1 MPTRP
6 FQNHPNHRPPYVHH
20 QQMGG
25 GQNVPQFRIPS
36 QQQQQPPPIPVNNLQ
51 HHQQQLNSI
60 PYVRQPPSYQGP
72 PPPPGPKSNNTS
84 FEGDVAY
91 DPDMV
96 RAMNLSRA
104 QALAQKQNHQQH
116 LIMNIPR

>member
-1 MPTRP
+1 LD
-6 FQNHPNHRPPYVHH
+6 
-20 QQMGG
+20 G
-25 GQNVPQFRIPS
+25 
-36 QQQQQPPPIPVNNLQ
+36 
-51 HHQQQLNSI
+51 
-60 PYVRQPPSYQGP
+60 
-72 PPPPGPKSNNTS
+72 
-84 FEGDVAY
+84 FESDVAY

>member
-1 MPTRP
+1 M
-6 FQNHPNHRPPYVHH
+6 
-20 QQMGG
+20 
-25 GQNVPQFRIPS
+25 
-36 QQQQQPPPIPVNNLQ
+36 NNLQ

-60 PYVRQPPSYQGP
+60 PYIRQPPSYQGP
-72 PPPPGPKSNNTS
+72 PPPPQGLVPKSNNTS
-84 FEGDVAY
+84 FESDVAY

-116 LIMNIPR
+116 LAMNISRFVGDYS